1 VSLFR
6 DVLARDRVAAVT
18 CYSAEMAEVVLQA
31 AEDRGDP
38 VVLMVS
44 EQAFELRSGPRLMAA
59 LVGMAAATRVPA
71 LVQVD
76 HVRRLDTVARALE
89 AGAQVV
95 MADGSS
101 LDLEANVRFTTEV
114 VTLARRHGAGVEAEL
129 GQIPGDEEDSG
140 HGQMESSI
148 PATDPHEAQEFVSRT
163 GVDCLAVAIGNLH
176 GTYVAPPRLDWDRLR
191 TITSLTDLPLALHG
205 ASGLARSDLVRALG
219 HGVRKV
225 NFNTEFRT
233 AWFAAMLEAL
243 PSRQR
248 GARQLEL
255 LDAVRRSLGPVA
267 DEKIELVSGSHD

>member
-1 VSLFR
+1 MSLFR
-6 DVLARDRVAAVT
+6 DVLARGRVAAVT

-31 AEDRGDP
+31 AEDRGDA

-59 LVGMAAATRVPA
+59 LVAMAAATRVPA
-71 LVQVD
+71 VVQVD
-76 HVRRLDTVARALE
+76 HVRRLETMARALE

-95 MADGSS
+95 MADGSA
-101 LDLEANVRFTTEV
+101 LEFEANVRFTTEA

-129 GQIPGDEEDSG
+129 GQIPGDEEDSK
-140 HGQMESSI
+140 HGPTASPI
-148 PATDPHEAQEFVSRT
+148 PATDPLEAQEFVTRT

-176 GTYVAPPRLDWDRLR
+176 GAYVAPPRLDWDRLR
-191 TITSLTDLPLALHG
+191 VITSLVDLPLALHG

-233 AWFAAMLEAL
+233 AWFAAMLAAV

-255 LDAVRRSLGPVA
+255 LEAVRRSLAPLA
-267 DEKIELVSGSHD
+267 DEKIELVSGRHD